1 MILGYLILAHLL
13 GDFVL
18 QPNKLVLWKIK
29 SKMGILVHALVH
41 FCINILVLLPFI
53 IKGAFWL
60 IPCALFIAV
69 IHFCIDQTKINYDLK
84 HDKKV
89 LPFLTDQLLHLLT
102 ILIAYFFL
110 GKIEL
115 SIPKTQFYE
124 IYTNIRIVIFFS
136 LVILATSV
144 VEIYR
149 FQKLREK
156 NRNATLKLNSDKMLN
171 RLIVLTLV
179 YILFM
184 GLSFYA
190 RFQNVF

>member
-29 SKMGILVHALVH
+29 SKIGILVHALVH

-60 IPCALFIAV
+60 IPSALFISV
-69 IHFCIDQTKINYDLK
+69 IHFSIDQTKINYDLK

-89 LPFLTDQLLHLLT
+89 LPFLIDQLLHLLT

-115 SIPKTQFYE
+115 NIPKTQFYE
-124 IYTNIRIVIFFS
+124 IYTNIRIVIFLS
-136 LVILATSV
+136 LIILATTV

-149 FQKLREK
+149 FQKQRER

-179 YILFM
+179 YALFM
-184 GLSFYA
+184 ALSFYV
-190 RFQNVF
+190 RFQEFF

>member
-29 SKMGILVHALVH
+29 SKIGILVHALVH

-60 IPCALFIAV
+60 IPSALFISV
-69 IHFCIDQTKINYDLK
+69 IHFSIDQTKINYDLK

-89 LPFLTDQLLHLLT
+89 LPFLIDQLLHLLT

-115 SIPKTQFYE
+115 NIPKTQFYE
-124 IYTNIRIVIFFS
+124 IYTNIRIVIFLS
-136 LVILATSV
+136 LIILATTV

-149 FQKLREK
+149 FQKQRER
-156 NRNATLKLNSDKMLN
+156 NRNATIKLNSDKMLN

-179 YILFM
+179 YALFM
-184 GLSFYA
+184 ALSFYV
-190 RFQNVF
+190 RFQEFF

>member
-29 SKMGILVHALVH
+29 SKAGVFVHALVH
-41 FCINILVLLPFI
+41 FLINIIVLFPFI
-53 IKGAFWL
+53 AKGALWL
-60 IPCALFIAV
+60 IPAALFISS

-89 LPFLTDQLLHLLT
+89 LPFLIDQLLHLLT
-102 ILIAYFFL
+102 ILLVYFFL

-115 SIPKTQFYE
+115 NIPNTNFYE
-124 IYTNIRIVIFFS
+124 IYTNIRIIIFCS
-136 LVILATSV
+136 LIILVTTV

-149 FQKLREK
+149 FQKNREK
-156 NRNATLKLNSDKMLN
+156 DRKATLKLNSDKMLN
-171 RLIVLTLV
+171 RLISLTLI
-179 YILFM
+179 YILLM
-184 GLSFYA
+184 ILSFYA
-190 RFQNVF
+190 RAQDVF